1 MPSSLQSPRWAL
13 SRGSINTSRLIKPLI
28 ASCLEFSFH
37 TDLRPRMPWKTCTKR
52 MRVGSG
58 LSWTLLTQTPGQP
71 QYWFFSPRCS
81 LLTFFFNSTDITSIL
96 VSSHNSPSISI
107 CWLCFQATDGN
118 ALICKGGWTNPN
130 LLLRRKTVRQGA
142 KGFLQTCLLTLVLY
156 LLLCMDTYVCMH
168 IKSRGQLQMSHL
180 RYFVFKT

>member
-1 MPSSLQSPRWAL
+1 MPSSLQSPPWAL

-71 QYWFFSPRCS
+71 HYWFFSLIVHCW
-81 LLTFFFNSTDITSIL
+81 LFFFFNSTDITSIL

-107 CWLCFQATDGN
+107 CWLWFLATDEN
-118 ALICKGGWTNPN
+118 ALICKGEWTIPN

-142 KGFLQTCLLTLVLY
+142 KGFLQTWLLTL
-156 LLLCMDTYVCMH
+156 LCCMFFCVWMH
-168 IKSRGQLQMSHL
+168 MCACI
-180 RYFVFKT
+180 